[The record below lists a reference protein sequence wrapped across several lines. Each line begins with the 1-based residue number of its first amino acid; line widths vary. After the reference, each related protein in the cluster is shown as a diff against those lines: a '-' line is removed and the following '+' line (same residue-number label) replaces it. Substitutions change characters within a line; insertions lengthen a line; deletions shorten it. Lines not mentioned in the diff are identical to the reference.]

1 MTDLP
6 NPFNVQSFKEFNFDK
21 GIMEGLESMGY
32 EVPTPIQS
40 QVIPHILHGNDI
52 IGCAQTGT
60 GKTAAYLLPVLHK
73 IVNNPVDGINALIIA
88 PTRELA
94 LQIAMQIEGLGYF
107 MNVSSLAVYGGTSGA
122 EWEVQKK
129 ALQQGVDIV
138 VATPGKLISFL
149 NMDLVPVNQLQHL
162 ILDEAD
168 RMLDMG
174 FVDDIMKIISYLPQ
188 NRHTYLFSATMPPKI
203 RELSKKILHNAVE
216 INIALSRPA
225 EGILQVAYMTYDNQK
240 TPLLKLLLKNRDLKS
255 IIIFTS
261 TKINAKSIARDMLKM
276 GFNVADIHSDLEQS
290 ERERLLLQFSNKQ
303 LQIVV
308 ATDVLS
314 RGIDVENIDL
324 VVNYD
329 VPKEAEDYVHRVGR
343 TARAEKTGIAITLV
357 NEEEQSMLS
366 RIEKLIGMEI
376 RKIQPPEELG
386 EGPQYSGEF
395 KAVKKKSFFNRKK
408 RK

>member
-1 MTDLP
+1 MNELP
-6 NPFNVQSFKEFNFDK
+6 VPFNVQTFKEFNLNE

-60 GKTAAYLLPVLHK
+60 GKTAAYLLPILHK
-73 IVNNPVDGINALIIA
+73 IVINPVKGINALILA

-107 MNVSSLAVYGGTSGA
+107 LNISSLAVYGGTSGA

-203 RELSKKILHNAVE
+203 RELSKKILKNAVE

-240 TPLLKLLLKNRDLKS
+240 TALLKLLLKDRDLKS

-261 TKINAKSIARDMLKM
+261 TKVKAKSIARDMLKM

-324 VVNYD
+324 VINYD

-343 TARAEKTGIAITLV
+343 TARAERTGIAITLV
-357 NEEEQSMLS
+357 NEEEQSMFL

-376 RKIQPPEELG
+376 RKLPPPAELG
-386 EGPQYSGEF
+386 TGPLFSGDN
-395 KAVKKKSFFNRKK
+395 KSPKKKSFFNRKK
-408 RK
+408 KK

>member
-1 MTDLP
+1 MNELP
-6 NPFNVQSFKEFNFDK
+6 VPFNVQTFKEFNLNE

-60 GKTAAYLLPVLHK
+60 GKTAAYLLPILHK
-73 IVNNPVDGINALIIA
+73 IVINPVKGINALIIA

-107 MNVSSLAVYGGTSGA
+107 LNISSLAVYGGTSGA

-203 RELSKKILHNAVE
+203 RELSKKILKNAVE

-240 TPLLKLLLKNRDLKS
+240 TALLKLLLKDRDLKS

-261 TKINAKSIARDMLKM
+261 TKVKAKSIARDMLKM

-324 VVNYD
+324 VINYD

-343 TARAEKTGIAITLV
+343 TARAERTGIAITLV
-357 NEEEQSMLS
+357 NEEEQSMFL

-376 RKIQPPEELG
+376 RKLPPPAELG
-386 EGPQYSGEF
+386 TGPLFSGDN
-395 KAVKKKSFFNRKK
+395 KSPKKKSFFNRKK
-408 RK
+408 KK